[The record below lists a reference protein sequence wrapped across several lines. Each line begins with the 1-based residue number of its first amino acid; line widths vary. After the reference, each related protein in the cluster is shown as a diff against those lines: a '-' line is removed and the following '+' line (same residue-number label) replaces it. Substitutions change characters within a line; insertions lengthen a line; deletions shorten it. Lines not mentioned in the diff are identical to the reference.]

1 MSVPRLSKLELQVME
16 ILWSRGELCVR
27 DILDAMPP
35 KKRPAYTTIQTIVHR
50 LEVKQAIRRSRKIG
64 NLHLFEPV
72 VARNAALRR
81 LIDDFLGLIGGRA
94 YPLMT
99 HLIDSGQLTL
109 EDVEEARNDLR
120 KLARKDEAK

>member
-27 DILDAMPP
+27 DILDSMPP

-72 VARNAALRR
+72 VARNAALHR
-81 LIDDFLGLIGGRA
+81 LIDEFLSLIGGRTH
-94 YPLMT
+94 PVMT
-99 HLIDSGQLTL
+99 HLIESGRMTL
-109 EDVEEARNDLR
+109 DDFKEAEKAFK
-120 KLARKDEAK
+120 KLAKEKES

>member
-1 MSVPRLSKLELQVME
+1 MLVPRLSKLELQVME

-27 DILDAMPP
+27 DILDSMPP

-72 VARNAALRR
+72 VARNAALHR
-81 LIDDFLGLIGGRA
+81 LIDEFLSLIGGRT
-94 YPLMT
+94 YPVMT
-99 HLIDSGQLTL
+99 HLIESGRMTL
-109 EDVEEARNDLR
+109 DDFKEAQKAFR
-120 KLARKDEAK
+120 KLAREKES